1 MQEGQ
6 ALLKDVAI
14 EAGMWIIVPEARAA
28 QLLLKAGKL
37 LKLGKKIEKAG
48 KVLIQVTDSKVSKEA
63 QRLVGKAGGRL
74 VKKGGKVI
82 EKGAKVPVGRRG
94 KGHGINVSKGTN
106 TATIINGRKFSGH
119 ALDQMQGRGFVPAVV
134 EDVVKHPSK
143 VVPGNTPG
151 TTMYIGKK
159 LKVILNKAGDVVTV
173 IHQ

>member
-14 EAGMWIIVPEARAA
+14 EAGTWIIAPEAKAA

-37 LKLGKKIEKAG
+37 LKLGKKIKKAG
-48 KVLIQVTDSKVSKEA
+48 KVLIQVTDSQVSKKA
-63 QRLVGKAGGRL
+63 KRLVGKEGGRL
-74 VKKGGKVI
+74 VKKGAS
-82 EKGAKVPVGRRG
+82 KGTKVPVGRRG
-94 KGHGINVSKGTN
+94 KGHGINVLKGTN
-106 TATIINGRKFSGH
+106 TDTIINGRKFSGH
-119 ALDQMQGRGFVPAVV
+119 ALDQMQGRGFVPTVV

-151 TTMYIGKK
+151 TTVYIGEK